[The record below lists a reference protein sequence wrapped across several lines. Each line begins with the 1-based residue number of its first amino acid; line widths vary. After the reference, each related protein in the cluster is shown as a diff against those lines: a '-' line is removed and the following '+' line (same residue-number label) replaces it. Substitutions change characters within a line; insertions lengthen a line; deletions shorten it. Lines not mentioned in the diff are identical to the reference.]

1 MDQMREMINEHDSSQ
16 FENTQS
22 RKALGE
28 WQILK
33 CQ

>member
-22 RKALGE
+22 RKSIGGVTDS
-28 WQILK
+28 
-33 CQ
+33 